1 MRNQCNLKPLVASNL
16 QVNKAFSMQLRE
28 RGRTFITKASTV
40 IIHQMTLSITLI
52 DDIILTPQSEYFVW
66 TQCGAASLNSAQSQ
80 VTHYF
85 RFHSWV
91 TVTGNMLAA

>member
-1 MRNQCNLKPLVASNL
+1 
-16 QVNKAFSMQLRE
+16 
-28 RGRTFITKASTV
+28 
-40 IIHQMTLSITLI
+40 MTLSITLI